1 MAKVKNAAPAEE
13 VRNGVDY
20 NEYNMSFLEKAMY
33 AILAGAVLFFVGYVF
48 YQHLIISGVL
58 ALVGLFYPKLQR
70 KKIIEKRKHTLT
82 LQFKDMLYSLS
93 SAVGA
98 GNSVESA
105 LSVTLNDM
113 RQQYNDP
120 NAFIIKELEL
130 MVARVNMNRTIEE
143 IFNDFAERSHVED
156 IQTFA
161 SIFEI
166 AKRTGGNLIE
176 IIRNTTTIISDK
188 IETQTEITTLL
199 SGQQGEQ
206 KVVTIMPIAL
216 VLFMTK
222 TSGGFMDPIFTTLV
236 GRLIATGCLA
246 VILFGTLWAKKIAD
260 IKI

>member
-1 MAKVKNAAPAEE
+1 MRKAQNVAPTEE

-20 NEYNMSFLEKAMY
+20 NEYDMSFLEKVMY
-33 AILAGAVLFFVGYVF
+33 AVMAGAVLFFVGYVF
-48 YQHLIISGVL
+48 YQHMVISGIL
-58 ALVGLFYPKLQR
+58 ALGGLFYPKMQR
-70 KKIIEKRKHTLT
+70 KKIIEKRKNTLT

-143 IFNDFAERSHVED
+143 VFNDFAERSHIED

-176 IIRNTTTIISDK
+176 IIRSTTTIISDK
-188 IETQTEITTLL
+188 IETQTEIVTLL
-199 SGQQGEQ
+199 SGQQAEQ
-206 KVVTIMPIAL
+206 KVVMIMPIAL

-222 TSGGFMDPIFTTLV
+222 TSGTFMDPIFTTLA
-236 GRLIATGCLA
+236 GRFIATGCLA
-246 VILFGTLWAKKIAD
+246 VILVGSIWAKKIAD